1 MVYYGI
7 IKKEDAQCFRVNTSI
22 NGGFYILAAAA
33 VLLALLNTFVLKAVR
48 QYDRDKDQQEHDK
61 AQNSPPRRAMLKQ
74 LATTRPEE
82 FSDDA
87 AKFDEIRPVPVLFSN
102 TFRWLLDGEKKYNDI
117 PVESS

>member
-7 IKKEDAQCFRVNTSI
+7 MKKEDAQCFRVNTSI

-61 AQNSPPRRAMLKQ
+61 AQNSPPRHAMLKQ
-74 LATTRPEE
+74 LTTTRPEE

-87 AKFDEIRPVPVLFSN
+87 AKFDEIRPVPVLFSD
-102 TFRWLLDGEKKYNDI
+102 TFWWLLDGEKKYNDI